1 MPLCQRCLGHW
12 PVSCICWMSVEDD
25 HCGECNKD
33 PCVCLLEEETP
44 NELKRSHADISQFV
58 DDEAEQIDSDQGD
71 EEIVQHNGGYQRHFE
86 KKLRCDERY
95 SPEADLDAYFD
106 EFGLSAESRIAMCR
120 TYANY
125 LTQKLRSSGRL
136 GPARVKKPVQKK
148 LQWK

>member
-1 MPLCQRCLGHW
+1 MPVCRRCLGHW
-12 PVSCICWMSVEDD
+12 PISCTCNMSNNEDPD
-25 HCGECNKD
+25 D
-33 PCVCLLEEETP
+33 PIGEEEELP
-44 NELKRSHADISQFV
+44 NELKRSHANISQFV
-58 DDEAEQIDSDQGD
+58 DDEAEQVDSSQGD
-71 EEIVQHNGGYQRHFE
+71 EEIIQHAGGYQRHFE

-136 GPARVKKPVQKK
+136 GPPRPKGVQKK
-148 LQWK
+148 LTWKK